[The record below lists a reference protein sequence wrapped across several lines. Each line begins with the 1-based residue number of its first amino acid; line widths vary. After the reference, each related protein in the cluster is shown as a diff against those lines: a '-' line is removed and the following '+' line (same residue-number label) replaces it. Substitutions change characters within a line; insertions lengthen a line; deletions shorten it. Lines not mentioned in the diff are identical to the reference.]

1 MDALGQ
7 ASETMRRGGGV
18 GYDFSRIRPKGAL
31 VKGTHSTA
39 SGPLSYMETFDAMCR
54 TVESAGARRG
64 AQMGVMRCDHPDI
77 RDFIVAKNTVGRL
90 NQFNLSVGV
99 TDAFMKAVDAD
110 ADWELVHKAE
120 PASTEGKRQ
129 REDGMWVYETLKAKE
144 LFRLMMEQTYD
155 HAEPGILFI
164 DRMNEENNLAYCET
178 IEASNPCGEQPLPPY
193 GACCL
198 GSINLT
204 RSWSTPSRTM
214 WTRHGS
220 RFSQNLVL

>member
-1 MDALGQ
+1 M
-7 ASETMRRGGGV
+7 
-18 GYDFSRIRPKGAL
+18 
-31 VKGTHSTA
+31 KGTHSTA

-220 RFSQNLVL
+220 RFVRTSYFDFAGSRR